1 MVRPMA
7 LAGPVLILIIALPL
21 LRPLRHP
28 EAASNDEILRI
39 ASIRALVEHRSLQLD
54 KSYAKVPGTIKL
66 ETGVYSPQPPMMAVL
81 LWGPAW
87 TLTQMGVSFD
97 EHHVLMEYLLI
108 VIGVTLPVAGAAGL
122 VYRMGRLFELRRP
135 WRTLLGFCVV
145 AGSGLLTYSVVL
157 NPYAPAAVLVIA
169 AAACLIHVAAMNR
182 DDRRAGWFALA
193 GACGALATTLDP
205 AAVLILFLF
214 MFAIPAMRFSIGRRI
229 AGMLL
234 YLIGATPVLAMHVAW
249 NTPVTGDEIPASVH
263 SFFRTRTTI
272 APAYPVVDE
281 FSDDES
287 AGRSFWDMVG
297 ANVTWFATAT
307 VGSHGVLSHFP
318 VLILGIFGI
327 GAVMHRHWP
336 SSTKMLAGASG
347 VAALAYLIIY
357 RTGRA
362 EWMHAMFACKW
373 FVTFSPIL
381 LFWTGAWLRRS
392 HSTRSWVLAGTAL
405 GFSLIVGVIGAT
417 GPMPRE
423 GFDNFTAV
431 DAVRRLFHTA
441 HEEPPSNP
449 AISALPAPS
458 AR

>member
-7 LAGPVLILIIALPL
+7 LAGPILILIIALPL

-39 ASIRALVEHRSLQLD
+39 ASVRALVEHRSLQLD
-54 KSYAKVPGTIKL
+54 KSYAKVPGTITL
-66 ETGVYSPQPPMMAVL
+66 ETGTYSPQPPMMAVL

-87 TLTQMGVSFD
+87 TINRMGVSFD
-97 EHHVLMEYLLI
+97 EHPVLMEYLLI

-169 AAACLIHVAAMNR
+169 SAACLIHVAAMNR

-193 GACGALATTLDP
+193 GASVALATTLDP
-205 AAVLILFLF
+205 AAGMILILFIL
-214 MFAIPAMRFSIGRRI
+214 AIPAMRFSIGRRL

-234 YLIGATPVLAMHVAW
+234 YLIGATPVLAMHAAW
-249 NTPVTGDEIPASVH
+249 NIPVTGDVVPASVH

-272 APAYPVVDE
+272 APVYPVFDE
-281 FSDDES
+281 FSEDES
-287 AGRSFWDMVG
+287 AGKSFWDAVG
-297 ANVTWFATAT
+297 ANITWFATAT

-318 VLILGIFGI
+318 VLIFGIFGI

-336 SSTKMLAGASG
+336 GSTKMLAGAS
-347 VAALAYLIIY
+347 AAAGIAYLIIY

-362 EWMHAMFACKW
+362 EWSHAMFACKW
-373 FVTFSPIL
+373 FITFCPFL

-405 GFSLIVGVIGAT
+405 GFSVIVGILGAT

-423 GFDNFTAV
+423 GFDHFTAA
-431 DAVRRLFHTA
+431 DAARRLLRTDSEA
-441 HEEPPSNP
+441 PATVP
-449 AISALPAPS
+449 AISTLIIT
-458 AR
+458 RE